1 MTERWEIS
9 SMRPI
14 WILSLSLSLCC
25 LIAGGCKAR
34 VPQPMKS
41 PAVPLPP
48 DQVAMK
54 ADKKADA
61 GKVDDKGGA
70 KKDDKKKEQ
79 PAQNGGKVKSGV
91 EATAW
96 RSEVKG
102 WGAYDPAAHNGDKDT
117 AENEAQAAAEKHA
130 LANARQAIN
139 KFLRGQNPPFVWEVP
154 QDYNI
159 RQFLANDK
167 TEPQRCKND
176 DNQVDGKEMHCW
188 SWAIAMTPQQLQT
201 LRTEDSRLR
210 IQKAVDARS
219 VVARERMLELSRIVG
234 WAVLALLGTFAY
246 IRLDDWTRG
255 AQRRW
260 LRVAVASLVGVGSV
274 GWWLLS

>member
-1 MTERWEIS
+1 
-9 SMRPI
+9 MRPI
-14 WILSLSLSLCC
+14 WILSLSLMLCC

-34 VPQPMKS
+34 VPQPMKQ
-41 PAVPLPP
+41 ATVQPP

-54 ADKKADA
+54 VDKKADA
-61 GKVDDKGGA
+61 GKVDEKGAA
-70 KKDDKKKEQ
+70 KIDGKKIEQKDQ
-79 PAQNGGKVKSGV
+79 PPPEAAKVKISV
-91 EATAW
+91 QPTAW

-102 WGAYDPAAHNGDKDT
+102 WGAYDPPAHNDDKEA

-130 LANARQAIN
+130 LANARQSIN
-139 KFLRGQNPPFVWEVP
+139 KFLRGQNPPFVWELP

-159 RQFLANDK
+159 RQFLARDK
-167 TEPQRCKND
+167 TEPQRCKGD

-188 SWAIAMTPQQLQT
+188 SWSIAMTPQQFQN
-201 LRTEDSRLR
+201 LRAEDSRVR
-210 IQKAVDARS
+210 IQKAVEARS
-219 VVARERMLELSRIVG
+219 VVAKERMLELSRIVG
-234 WAVLALLGTFAY
+234 WVVLALLGTFAY

-260 LRVAVASLVGVGSV
+260 LRLAVASLVGVGSV